1 MDQMAVA
8 FERAGFPAG
17 ILAFASACHD
27 LARLALNQ
35 QPNPDRAAH
44 AWLGMASGRNFR
56 DGPLR
61 AFLEVVARGQ
71 QQASSAAEA
80 GQGRADTHHAGAPSA
95 AETSSDAAAGHA
107 ARDAHPAPAPAASE
121 TEPAGEAGLLAADT
135 HAAAAPSPV
144 RSEHSSDQR
153 QTSGG
158 GAGQGSRDTQPTSA
172 PPLPETGHG
181 GGGQITGDTH
191 SQSAPAPVYKEPT
204 RVEIKAM
211 IEQRRNTARVMS
223 GVYLT
228 DRKGDKHPMD
238 EIYVSSLGRRLE
250 VKGKQV
256 AEDGIEYNTLYLVKA
271 ACEKPAFVPRDAK
284 VGDILEA
291 HEIRHMQE
299 MARAFARSPMVRIP
313 QSLRHFTDAA

>member
-8 FERAGFPAG
+8 FERAGFPTG
-17 ILAFASACHD
+17 VLAFASACYD

-35 QPNPDRAAH
+35 QPDPERAAH
-44 AWLGMASGRNFR
+44 AWLGMASGRTFR
-56 DGPLR
+56 DGPL
-61 AFLEVVARGQ
+61 ADFLAAVARDR

-80 GQGRADTHHAGAPSA
+80 GHLSGVTQVPPAPSA
-95 AETSSDAAAGHA
+95 AETSSDAAAGQGVA
-107 ARDAHPAPAPAASE
+107 VTPALGAPAASE
-121 TEPAGEAGLLAADT
+121 TEPAGEAGHIMGDT
-135 HAAAAPSPV
+135 HGTPAPSPA
-144 RSEHSSDQR
+144 RPEHGSDLG

-158 GAGQGSRDTQPTSA
+158 GAGQLANDTHGSHA
-172 PPLPETGHG
+172 PPLPETEHG
-181 GGGQITGDTH
+181 GGGQNTADTH
-191 SQSAPAPVYKEPT
+191 SSRAPAPVYREPT

-228 DRKGDKHPMD
+228 DRKGDRHPMD
-238 EIYVSSLGRRLE
+238 EIYVSSLGRRLA

-271 ACEKPAFVPRDAK
+271 ACEKPAFVPSDAK